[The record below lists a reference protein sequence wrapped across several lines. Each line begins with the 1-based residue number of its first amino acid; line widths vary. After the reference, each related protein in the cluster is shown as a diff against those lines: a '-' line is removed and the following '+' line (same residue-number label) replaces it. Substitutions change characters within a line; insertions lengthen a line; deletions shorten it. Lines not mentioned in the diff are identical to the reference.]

1 MLFSRI
7 VCDATSIQGATDS
20 VENFPLLDILEGGLK
35 LLHLNLIYW
44 TRLGTTT
51 TAPRSKMFSTTVNG
65 SCLSNRDCPS
75 SCDPSHSESNIFR
88 GVYTYDMETPSIQ
101 VDTFCVNGGP
111 DGIY

>member
-20 VENFPLLDILEGGLK
+20 VENFPLLDILEGDPKCLARPSMVPACLIEIALQVAIQIILK
-35 LLHLNLIYW
+35 ATSFVLSFHVSLL
-44 TRLGTTT
+44 
-51 TAPRSKMFSTTVNG
+51 
-65 SCLSNRDCPS
+65 
-75 SCDPSHSESNIFR
+75 